1 MKGLSAEGSEHMGSA
16 LEGIR
21 VLDLSQ
27 FLSGPRCT
35 QILADMGADVI
46 KLEPPVWGETLRLML
61 SPIPGM
67 DRALSNWNRN
77 KRGITLDIRDP
88 RGKEIY
94 WQLAERV
101 DVVVENF
108 APGFM
113 DRLGLGW
120 EEHHRRNPR
129 LIYCSITGFGR
140 NGPCAER
147 VAFDLIAQASGG
159 IMFAQKTPHMTP
171 GVFFGDFVSG
181 AYAALGVLQAILA
194 RARTDQG
201 QLVDIS
207 MQDVMYFHNFRAL
220 DVRTTQGIHES
231 IQSTLGQSFDDV
243 LTGEEHPFP
252 CWYSYPARGGYVACV
267 ILTDRQ
273 WDNMVENVMKRPDLA
288 TRNPKYSNLIMRLK
302 HRDDY
307 LQEFKE
313 WFSQRTPH
321 EVERILVEQRIPCSV
336 VKDLEQVN
344 SDPQLRARDMHMEV
358 VHARYG
364 PVPVPG
370 TPIKL
375 SDTPNEI
382 RDAAP
387 DLGQH
392 NAEVYGELLG
402 LTEGEVQIL
411 RDQGIL

>member
-1 MKGLSAEGSEHMGSA
+1 MAGA

-21 VLDLSQ
+21 VMDLSQ
-27 FLSGPRCT
+27 FLSGPRCA
-35 QILADMGADVI
+35 QMLGDMGADVI
-46 KLEPPVWGETLRLML
+46 KVEPPLWGETLRLML

-77 KRGITLDIRDP
+77 KRGITLNIRNP
-88 RGKEIY
+88 RGQEIY
-94 WQLAERV
+94 WKLMAQT

-113 DRLGLGW
+113 ERLGLGW

-140 NGPCAER
+140 NGPYAER

-181 AYAALGVLQAILA
+181 AFAALGILQALMA
-194 RARTDQG
+194 RERTDRG

-220 DVRTTQGIHES
+220 DARSTQGIREA
-231 IQSTLGQSFDDV
+231 IESTLGQSFDDV
-243 LTGEEHPFP
+243 LTSDERPFP
-252 CWYSYPARGGYVACV
+252 CWYSYPVRDGYVACV

-273 WDNMVENVMKRPDLA
+273 WDNMVEKVMNRPDLS
-288 TRNPKYSNLIMRLK
+288 TRNPKYSNLILRLK
-302 HRDDY
+302 NRDDY

-321 EVERILVEQRIPCSV
+321 EVERVMVEQKIPCSV
-336 VKDLEQVN
+336 VKNLEQVN
-344 SDPQLRARDMHMEV
+344 MDPQLTARDMHMEV
-358 VHARYG
+358 DHPRYG

-382 RDAAP
+382 RQAAP

-392 NAEVYGELLG
+392 NTEVYGELLG
-402 LTEGEVQIL
+402 LTEGEVRLLQE
-411 RDQGIL
+411 QGIL